1 MGPTARG
8 DAGLPRSRRPTT
20 LAGATSPGPA
30 FLPERHRNPGYV
42 VPPQPARAGYS
53 GPVPSR
59 VARHPALHPPLPPLR
74 RSRRPLLA
82 GDLGRGGPRL
92 RDPRGSV
99 SEDRVPETTRF
110 RALPTCLPLRRRP
123 MSLPASPA
131 TRLGRLPGSQPSP
144 VTLGAPSGP
153 YGAASSEIGG
163 RSN

>member
-1 MGPTARG
+1 MGPTVRG

-30 FLPERHRNPGYV
+30 FLPERHRNPG
-42 VPPQPARAGYS
+42 
-53 GPVPSR
+53 
-59 VARHPALHPPLPPLR
+59 
-74 RSRRPLLA
+74 SRRPLLA